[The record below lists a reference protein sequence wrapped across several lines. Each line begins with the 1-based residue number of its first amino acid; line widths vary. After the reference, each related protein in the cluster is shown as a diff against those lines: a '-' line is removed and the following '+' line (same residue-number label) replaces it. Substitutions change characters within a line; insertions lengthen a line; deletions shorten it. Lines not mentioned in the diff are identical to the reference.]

1 MAFSDTVS
9 QTVFNTRK
17 VLDSA
22 MRRCRVPAQTITG
35 EHIEIA
41 KDQLYLLLSEWAND
55 GSPLWC
61 IEKQLYGL
69 TEGQGALQLDLGT
82 VDVLN
87 VNLRSMQPLTGTE
100 TVTVSAYKVEFDS
113 ASTVST
119 VGVLW
124 GPSGSVP
131 LTLQVSDDDVTWT
144 SLQTVD
150 PSGVAGGWTW
160 VDIDVATEGLFFRVL
175 ATGTLDYT
183 QIYLGRNPTEIP
195 MARLNRDDYT
205 SLPDKTV
212 QSSRPLQYWFD
223 RQVRQP
229 IMHLWPVPSASAIT
243 SLVVL
248 WRHRHIMDV
257 GSLTQEIEVP
267 QRWYEA
273 LVAGLAAKL
282 VYEISEA
289 DMNVASI
296 LEGKATQALYKAR
309 AEERDNS
316 RVNMTPNISAY
327 TR

>member
-9 QTVFNTRK
+9 QTIFNTRK

-22 MRRCRVPAQTITG
+22 MRRCRVPAQTSTA

-41 KDQLYLLLSEWAND
+41 KDQLYLLLSAWANE
-55 GSPLWC
+55 GAPLWC
-61 IEKQLYGL
+61 IEKQIYGL
-69 TEGQGALQLDLGT
+69 AQGRGALQLDLGT

-87 VNLRSMQPLTGTE
+87 VNLRTLQPLSGTE
-100 TVTVSAYKVEFDS
+100 TVTVGAYKVEFDS
-113 ASTVST
+113 ATSVST

-131 LTLQVSDDDVTWT
+131 LTLQVSDDAVTWT
-144 SLQTVD
+144 DLQTVA
-150 PSGVAGGWTW
+150 PTGVEGEWTW
-160 VDIDVATEGLFFRVL
+160 VDINTVTEGLFFRLL

-183 QIYLGRNPTEIP
+183 QIHLGRTPTEIP

-205 SLPDKTV
+205 SLPDKTF

-229 IMHLWPVPSASAIT
+229 VMHLWPVPSAGAVT
-243 SLVVL
+243 SQIVL
-248 WRHRHIMDV
+248 WRHRQIMDV
-257 GSLTQEIEVP
+257 GTLAQEIEVP

-282 VYEISEA
+282 VYEIAEA
-289 DMNVASI
+289 DMNAASI
-296 LEGKATQALYKAR
+296 LEGKAEQALYKAR

-316 RVNMTPNISAY
+316 PVNMAPNISAY